1 MSDKLILAADIGGT
15 KTLLQLSQIDK
26 QGNREELALQQFA
39 SADYPSLEALTT
51 DFLKQHSQSTPSS
64 ACFAVAGP
72 VNHHSDSHQNARLTN
87 LPWHLDNLQLADALG
102 IEKVALINDFQAIG
116 YSLDELTADE
126 LVPLHQAEAEP
137 HGTRL
142 LLGAGTGLGVCQLF
156 PHPGGSVSHPSEGG
170 HLAFAPCDEQ
180 QQALLQ
186 FLLQEYPRVSYE
198 RLLSGPGLIN
208 IYRFLLQRDAIRSDA
223 LLEAT
228 DPAAA
233 IGEQGLRDENDTAA
247 EAVNLFC
254 RILGAFSGDLALATL
269 PRGGVFIAGGIAPKL
284 LARLQDGSFVETY
297 SDKGRMRELVRSFP
311 VKVITNTRSG
321 LLGAASYAA
330 RL

>member
-1 MSDKLILAADIGGT
+1 MSEPLILAADVGGT
-15 KTLLQLSQIDK
+15 KTLLQLSYVDE
-26 QGNREELALQQFA
+26 QGNRGELAQQQFA
-39 SADYPSLEALTT
+39 STDYPSLEALTT
-51 DFLKQHSQSTPSS
+51 DFLEQNNKSTPSS

-72 VNHHSDSHQNARLTN
+72 VNHHSESHQSTRLTN

-102 IEKVALINDFQAIG
+102 IGKVALINDFQAIG

-142 LLGAGTGLGVCQLF
+142 LLGAGTGLGVCHLF
-156 PHPGGSVSHPSEGG
+156 PHPGGSVNHPSEGG
-170 HLAFAPCDEQ
+170 HLAFAPRDEQ
-180 QQALLQ
+180 QQGLLQ

-208 IYRFLLQRDAIRSDA
+208 IYRFLLQRDAIRGDA
-223 LLEAT
+223 LLEET

-233 IGEQGLRDENDTAA
+233 IGEQGIRGENDTAM
-247 EAVNLFC
+247 EAVTLFC

-269 PRGGVFIAGGIAPKL
+269 PCGGVFIAGGIAPKL
-284 LARLQDGSFVETY
+284 LARLRDGSFVEAY

-321 LLGAASYAA
+321 LLGATSYAA